1 MPAPDAGPLSC
12 MVSANDKY
20 ACAVDGV
27 LAALGGEGFAA
38 VLTAAVV
45 FLGFWAAGQRSV
57 AAPSVAL
64 ILLGGVLIPMMPG
77 QFAGY
82 AISVVTLGIVA
93 ALLSIA
99 RRYFL
104 PGVR

>member
-20 ACAVDGV
+20 ACAVDGI

-45 FLGFWAAGQRSV
+45 FIGFWAAGQRNL

-64 ILLGGVLIPMMPG
+64 ILLGGVLIPMMPAQYG
-77 QFAGY
+77 GY
-82 AISVVTLGIVA
+82 AVTVIVLGFVA